1 MPAEKVRS
9 YLMEHGIPYR
19 MDIHQLAYTAQDIA
33 HVEHIPE
40 QQIAKAVMVQ
50 ADGQLVMAVVAGDRH
65 LDLEKTRK
73 ALGATTVRLAQE
85 AEFSPAFPDC
95 EKGAEPPF
103 GVLYNVGTV
112 VDVGLKSPRITFNA
126 GTHTSTISM
135 ELSDYLALTRPMVV
149 DIASA

>member
-1 MPAEKVRS
+1 LPAEKVRS

-50 ADGQLVMAVVAGDRH
+50 ADDELVMAVVAGDRYV
-65 LDLEKTRK
+65 DLEKARK
-73 ALGATTVRLAQE
+73 ALGATTVRLAAE
-85 AEFSPAFPDC
+85 GEFSPAFPDC

-103 GVLYNVGTV
+103 GALYNVATV
-112 VDVGLKSPRITFNA
+112 VDIGLKNPQITFNA

-135 ELSDYLALTRPMVV
+135 ELSDYLALTRPKVV